1 MTKIVLLAHGG
12 LARALRQTALD
23 ISGPISQLIAVDL
36 AVDYSVE
43 DFMERVHAIVV
54 EGGQESIL
62 FLTDLYGGTP
72 WRVAGILA
80 HEEKPEGKISVI
92 SGMNLAMVLEA
103 CNLVQ
108 NDISLEV
115 LTEQVRTA
123 GVKDICSC

>member
-12 LARALRQTALD
+12 LACALRQTALD
-23 ISGPISQLIAVDL
+23 ISGPISQLIAADL
-36 AVDYSVE
+36 AVDNSVE
-43 DFMERVHAIVV
+43 DFMERVQAIVM

-62 FLTDLYGGTP
+62 FLTDLFGGTP

-80 HEEKPEGKISVI
+80 HEERQEDKITVI

-103 CNLVQ
+103 CSLVLS
-108 NDISLEV
+108 DISLQV

-123 GVKDICSC
+123 GVKDICS